1 MTLRS
6 VYEGEGF
13 GTSPGQFLQ
22 ILERWIYENRS
33 SDLMAYIEQLQ
44 GQSASEQAEMLIDWM
59 DENATEGQLN
69 SCIQFLMDELEQ
81 NDNDYQDIC
90 PDDDYYESFD

>member
-44 GQSASEQAEMLIDWM
+44 GQSASEQAELLVEWM
-59 DENATEGQLN
+59 DGNASKGQID
-69 SCIQFLMDELEQ
+69 SCIQFLMDDIGQ
-81 NDNDYQDIC
+81 ADGDHQDIY
-90 PDDDYYESFD
+90 PDDDCYESFE